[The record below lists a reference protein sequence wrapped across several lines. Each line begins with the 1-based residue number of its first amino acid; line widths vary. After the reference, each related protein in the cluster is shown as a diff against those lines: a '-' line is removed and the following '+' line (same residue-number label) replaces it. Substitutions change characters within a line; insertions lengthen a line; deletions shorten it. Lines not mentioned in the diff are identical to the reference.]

1 MGYQIFSSLSYGRSF
16 DVVTNHNPLKW
27 LDNARD
33 PHSRLSRWSL
43 GLQSSSFK
51 IKHRPGKSHGNVD
64 ALSRIP
70 DSSAKLAV
78 PLVSAVNASG
88 LQLEY

>member
-1 MGYQIFSSLSYGRSF
+1 MT
-16 DVVTNHNPLKW
+16 DHNPLKW

-43 GLQSSSFK
+43 SIQSYSFN
-51 IKHRPGKSHGNVD
+51 IKHRLGKSSGNVD

-70 DSSAKLAV
+70 DSSGKALAS
-78 PLVSAVNASG
+78 LVSAVNAPG
-88 LQLEY
+88 L